1 MFGIIKKM
9 FMVFI
14 VLLSNTVNGCNHTD
28 CVWLSNWKCVI
39 QPALII

>member
-28 CVWLSNWKCVI
+28 CVSLSN
-39 QPALII
+39 